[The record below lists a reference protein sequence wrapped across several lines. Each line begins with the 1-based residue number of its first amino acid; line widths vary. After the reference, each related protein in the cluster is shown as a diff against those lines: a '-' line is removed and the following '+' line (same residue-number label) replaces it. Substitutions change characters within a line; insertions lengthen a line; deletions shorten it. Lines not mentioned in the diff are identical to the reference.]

1 MTKRS
6 LKVNHTFFRP
16 ILKIFPEAFPHIKRA
31 KRIWRAFEGSSAGD
45 KQNQGGN
52 LHFAVESSVCRCAC
66 YQADLQGWN
75 ACFQISSIYLHY
87 LLFHILSNI
96 CERFC
101 CISEKITNMST
112 SHDSVVGLPWWRYV
126 YWWFFFITGHRKWS
140 YFESVITISLLASPI
155 YLSGTTRIPL
165 VSGFFYTEHPA
176 SCLLQPRSCHSAIKH
191 VAPFVFVVLLTA
203 YSVSAKYAQVWHFQ
217 MLISLE

>member
-1 MTKRS
+1 MYNLLIRILYCTKSEVCKSKRKIYSVPMTKRS

-126 YWWFFFITGHRKWS
+126 YWWFFLSQVVENGLTLN
-140 YFESVITISLLASPI
+140 VLSPFL
-155 YLSGTTRIPL
+155 Y
-165 VSGFFYTEHPA
+165 
-176 SCLLQPRSCHSAIKH
+176 
-191 VAPFVFVVLLTA
+191 
-203 YSVSAKYAQVWHFQ
+203 
-217 MLISLE
+217 

>member
-126 YWWFFFITGHRKWS
+126 YWWFFFITGRRKWFLPWMCYHHFFISVTNILVRYYS
-140 YFESVITISLLASPI
+140 YSSCL
-155 YLSGTTRIPL
+155 RIFL
-165 VSGFFYTEHPA
+165 HRA
-176 SCLLQPRSCHSAIKH
+176 SCFLSA
-191 VAPFVFVVLLTA
+191 AATFLPFR
-203 YSVSAKYAQVWHFQ
+203 H
-217 MLISLE
+217 